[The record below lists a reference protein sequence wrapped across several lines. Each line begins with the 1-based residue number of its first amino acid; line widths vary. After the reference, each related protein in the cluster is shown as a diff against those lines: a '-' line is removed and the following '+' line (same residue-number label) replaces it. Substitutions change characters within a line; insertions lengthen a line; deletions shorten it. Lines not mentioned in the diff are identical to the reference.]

1 MPAVGDV
8 RAFDAHAIGA
18 NNDGRTARGTVM
30 TAQEIQPQGP
40 DPIRRPAPELRAPQI
55 VSANGTASVHLTLA
69 VCDYEHVREIAQG
82 LVRAD
87 GITLTPLIFP
97 SIEEITF
104 RFTRSQEWDVSEL
117 SFGKYISLTSQGNA
131 PMVAIPVFPSR
142 VHRHSAIYVR
152 KDLGLR
158 APKNL
163 EGMRVGIPEWAQ
175 TAGIYVRGLMAEEY
189 GVDLT
194 KIRWLQAGV
203 NEPGRAE
210 KVELKLPAGIRYE
223 PRPDTSLSAMLAS
236 GKVDAVISARAPDA
250 FVPGGPVV
258 RLIPN
263 YRDEEELF
271 FKTTGIFPIMHL
283 MTIRRTAFEQHPW
296 IAMNLYKMFDEAKR
310 RCFDRLTDFT
320 CARIP
325 LPWAASIAEEI
336 AADFGPD
343 PYPYGI
349 EASRPTLEAFCRYAH
364 DQGVTHRRMT
374 VDDLFPREVRGM
386 ARV

>member
-1 MPAVGDV
+1 
-8 RAFDAHAIGA
+8 
-18 NNDGRTARGTVM
+18 M
-30 TAQEIQPQGP
+30 TAQETHGQAQAQDGA
-40 DPIRRPAPELRAPQI
+40 RRPESRDPHII
-55 VSANGTASVHLTLA
+55 VSNGTASVHLTLA

-104 RFTRSQEWDVSEL
+104 RFTRSPEWDVSEL
-117 SFGKYISLTSQGNA
+117 SFGKYISLTSQGAA

-152 KDLGLR
+152 SDRGIRTAKDLEGR
-158 APKNL
+158 A
-163 EGMRVGIPEWAQ
+163 VGIPEWAQ
-175 TAGIYVRGLMAEEY
+175 TAGIYVRGFLAEDQ
-189 GVDLT
+189 GVDLA

-203 NEPGRAE
+203 DEPGRAE
-210 KVELKLPAGIRYE
+210 KVELKLPAGIRYQA
-223 PRPDTSLSAMLAS
+223 RPDTSLSAMLAS
-236 GKVDAVISARAPDA
+236 GEVDAVISARAPAA
-250 FVPGGPVV
+250 FAPGGPVA
-258 RLIPN
+258 RLYPN
-263 YRDEEELF
+263 YRAEEERF
-271 FKTTGIFPIMHL
+271 FKKTRIFPIMHL
-283 MTIRRTAFEQHPW
+283 MTMRRAAFEQHPW

-310 RCFDRLTDFT
+310 RCFNRLRDFT

-325 LPWAASIAEEI
+325 LPWAAAIADEI
-336 AADFGPD
+336 AAGYGPD

-349 EASRPTLEAFCRYAH
+349 AESRPTIDAFCRYAN

-374 VDDLFPREVRGM
+374 AEDLFPREVYAM